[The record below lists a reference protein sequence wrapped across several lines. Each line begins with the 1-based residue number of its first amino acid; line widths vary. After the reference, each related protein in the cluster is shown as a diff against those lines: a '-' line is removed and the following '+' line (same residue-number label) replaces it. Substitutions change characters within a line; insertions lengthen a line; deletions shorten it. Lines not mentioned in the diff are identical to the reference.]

1 MLHAVLMLSTLYLA
15 PEYLPTY
22 AWRLTKP
29 IGPLDAP
36 LVTEKIPD
44 DQPDYWVAT
53 ITECFEDLRDF
64 INILRSF
71 KERDLVVE
79 SPFMGHAIYKAA
91 WAGECLRCSP

>member
-36 LVTEKIPD
+36 LVTEELPE
-44 DQPDYWVAT
+44 DQPDYWVTT
-53 ITECFEDLRDF
+53 IKECFEDLRDF

-91 WAGECLRCSP
+91 WAGQYCRYSQ